1 MTSIVFASGKGGVGK
16 SSVSLNLGLLLA
28 KNGKKVVIIDAD
40 VAMANLG
47 LMMNVERIPITLN
60 DVLSGENEVQDAVYE
75 GPLGLRY
82 VPSALSTEKLSKA
95 DYNKLKKSVLA
106 LEKEYDYVF
115 IDAAPGWML
124 DAKAAMDA
132 AQEAYV
138 LLTPEPAA
146 LADGLKVKNYLE
158 RKGVKIHGAIAN
170 MILNDPAE
178 IKKQDM
184 EALLGLKVISMLPE
198 DRNVRRA
205 SALQKPVAVLT
216 PHTPFMLGIA
226 KLAEQLSG
234 VKIALP
240 ETNVKKGVIRTIL
253 ETFRNLFRKKP

>member
-1 MTSIVFASGKGGVGK
+1 MKSIVFASGKGGVGK

-75 GPLGLRY
+75 GPFGLRY

-95 DYNKLKKSVLA
+95 DYHRLKKAVLA

-115 IDAAPGWML
+115 IDAAPGWME

-138 LLTPEPAA
+138 LLTPEPPA

-170 MILNDPAE
+170 MVLNDPAE

-184 EALLGLKVISMLPE
+184 EALLGIKIAAMLPE

-205 SALQKPVAVLT
+205 SALQKPVALLA
-216 PHTPFMLGIA
+216 PHTPFMLSLG

-234 VKIALP
+234 AKIVLP
-240 ETNVKKGVIRTIL
+240 ETNVKKGFIRSIL
-253 ETFRNLFRKKP
+253 DSFRNLFRKKQ